1 MSFYD
6 LMSMSLG
13 NLWRR
18 KLRTILT
25 VLGVLIGTTS
35 IVAMLSLAFGM
46 KQRMMAQYES
56 MGSVTQINI
65 TGGGGDMDSAS
76 SGSQT
81 DTSTMLTE
89 SNMKMF
95 QEMEHVKSVQP
106 QLSFDGNM
114 TSGRYSGYGSM
125 IGVDQSMLDSQKLEK
140 GETPK
145 QGNSGT
151 LQVIAGNQII
161 TGFGYVKG
169 EEYVDYYSTGELPP
183 IDLMKQIHQ
192 LQVYNDAADSDT
204 GDQGNTT
211 ADASGDASADSGDGD
226 SDGDSGTSGDDAVA
240 QPVVDDS
247 MLNFRMKITGIM
259 AGGLEEYNNYSQSLL
274 VNIDDLK
281 SYLTKNFGK
290 GKIPGQPKPNGKPLN
305 EWVYT
310 TFVVE
315 VDQADHVEEVM
326 KNIQDMG
333 FSANS
338 NKDLIDSAQKSLQ
351 IVELVLGGIGM
362 VAFLVAAIGIANTM
376 MMSTYE
382 RTKEIG
388 VMKVLGCDMRDIQKL
403 FLAEAGFIGLIG
415 GLVGLLVTCGVSA
428 VINHFTANMDG
439 INGSISVIPWWLAL
453 AAVAFST
460 LMGMIAGYFPA
471 RRAMKLSPLA
481 AIHTE

>member
-46 KQRMMAQYES
+46 KQQMMEQYES
-56 MGSVTQINI
+56 MGSVTQINVSP
-65 TGGGGDMDSAS
+65 GGGMDSDS

-89 SNMKMF
+89 SNMEMF
-95 QEMEHVKSVQP
+95 QGMEHVKSVSP
-106 QLSFDGNM
+106 QLTFDGTM
-114 TSGRYSGYGSM
+114 KSGRYSGYANM
-125 IGVDQSMLDSQKLEK
+125 IGVDQSMLDSQELDK
-140 GETPK
+140 GEVPK
-145 QGNSGT
+145 AGNSGT
-151 LQVIAGNQII
+151 LQVLGGNQLL
-161 TGFGYVKG
+161 TGFGYVQG
-169 EEYVDYYSTGELPP
+169 DEYVDYYSTGELPP
-183 IDLMKQIHQ
+183 IDLMTQIHQ
-192 LQVYNDAADSDT
+192 LQVYNDATESET
-204 GDQGNTT
+204 VDQT
-211 ADASGDASADSGDGD
+211 ASTDASTEDSSGDGD
-226 SDGDSGTSGDDAVA
+226 SDSAGDDAAA
-240 QPVVDDS
+240 QPAEDNS
-247 MLNFRMKITGIM
+247 MLNFRIKITGIM

-274 VNIDDLK
+274 VNLDDLK

-310 TFVVE
+310 TIVVE
-315 VDQADHVEEVM
+315 VDQADNVEDVM
-326 KNIQDMG
+326 KSIQDMG

-338 NKDLIDSAQKSLQ
+338 NKELINSAQKSLQ

-415 GLVGLLVTCGVSA
+415 GIVGLLLSCGVSSL
-428 VINHFTANMDG
+428 INHFSAGMEG
-439 INGSISVIPWWLAL
+439 IGGNISVIPWWLAL

-460 LMGMIAGYFPA
+460 LMGMVAGYFPA

>member
-46 KQRMMAQYES
+46 KQQMMEQYES
-56 MGSVTQINI
+56 MGSVTQINVSP
-65 TGGGGDMDSAS
+65 GGGMDSDS

-89 SNMKMF
+89 SNMEMF
-95 QEMEHVKSVQP
+95 QGMEHVKSVSP
-106 QLSFDGNM
+106 QLTFDGTM
-114 TSGRYSGYGSM
+114 KSGRYSGYANM
-125 IGVDQSMLDSQKLEK
+125 IGVDQSMLDSQELDK
-140 GETPK
+140 GEVPK
-145 QGNSGT
+145 AGNSGT
-151 LQVIAGNQII
+151 LQVLGGNQLL
-161 TGFGYVKG
+161 TGFGYVQG
-169 EEYVDYYSTGELPP
+169 DEYVDYYSTGELPP
-183 IDLMKQIHQ
+183 IDLMTQIHQ
-192 LQVYNDAADSDT
+192 LQVYNDAAESET
-204 GDQGNTT
+204 VDQT
-211 ADASGDASADSGDGD
+211 ASTDASTEDSSGDGD
-226 SDGDSGTSGDDAVA
+226 SDSAGDDAAA
-240 QPVVDDS
+240 QPAEDNS
-247 MLNFRMKITGIM
+247 TLNFRIKITGIM

-274 VNIDDLK
+274 VNLDDLK

-310 TFVVE
+310 TIVVE
-315 VDQADHVEEVM
+315 VDQADNVEDVM
-326 KNIQDMG
+326 KSIQDMG
-333 FSANS
+333 FFANS
-338 NKDLIDSAQKSLQ
+338 NKELIDSAQKSLQ

-415 GLVGLLVTCGVSA
+415 GIVGLLLSCGVSSL
-428 VINHFTANMDG
+428 INHFSAGMEG
-439 INGSISVIPWWLAL
+439 IGGNISVIPWWLAL

-460 LMGMIAGYFPA
+460 LMGMVAGYFPA

>member
-46 KQRMMAQYES
+46 KQQMMEQYES
-56 MGSVTQINI
+56 MGSVTQINVSP
-65 TGGGGDMDSAS
+65 GGGMDSDS

-89 SNMKMF
+89 SNMEMF
-95 QEMEHVKSVQP
+95 QGMEHVKSVSP
-106 QLSFDGNM
+106 QLTFDGTM
-114 TSGRYSGYGSM
+114 KSGRYSGYANM
-125 IGVDQSMLDSQKLEK
+125 IGVDQSMLDSQELDK
-140 GETPK
+140 GEVPK
-145 QGNSGT
+145 AGNSGT
-151 LQVIAGNQII
+151 LQVLGGNQLL
-161 TGFGYVKG
+161 TGFGYVQG
-169 EEYVDYYSTGELPP
+169 DEYVDYYSTGELPP
-183 IDLMKQIHQ
+183 IDLMTQIHQ
-192 LQVYNDAADSDT
+192 LQVYNDATESET
-204 GDQGNTT
+204 VDQT
-211 ADASGDASADSGDGD
+211 ASTDASTEDSSGDGD
-226 SDGDSGTSGDDAVA
+226 SDSAGDDAAA
-240 QPVVDDS
+240 QPAEDNS
-247 MLNFRMKITGIM
+247 MLNFRIKITGIM
-259 AGGLEEYNNYSQSLL
+259 AGGLEEYNNYSRSLL
-274 VNIDDLK
+274 VNLYDLK

-310 TFVVE
+310 TIVVE
-315 VDQADHVEEVM
+315 VDQADNVEDVM
-326 KNIQDMG
+326 KSIQDMG

-338 NKDLIDSAQKSLQ
+338 NKELIDSAQKSLQ

-415 GLVGLLVTCGVSA
+415 GIVGLLLSCGVSSL
-428 VINHFTANMDG
+428 INHFSAGMEG
-439 INGSISVIPWWLAL
+439 IGGNISVIPWWLAL

-460 LMGMIAGYFPA
+460 LMGMVAGYFPA

>member
-46 KQRMMAQYES
+46 KQQMMEQYES
-56 MGSVTQINI
+56 MGSVTQINVSP
-65 TGGGGDMDSAS
+65 GGGMDSDS

-89 SNMKMF
+89 SNMEMF
-95 QEMEHVKSVQP
+95 QGMEHVKSVSP
-106 QLSFDGNM
+106 QLTFDGTM
-114 TSGRYSGYGSM
+114 KSGRYSGYANM
-125 IGVDQSMLDSQKLEK
+125 IGVDQSMLDSQELDK
-140 GETPK
+140 GEVPK
-145 QGNSGT
+145 AGNSGT
-151 LQVIAGNQII
+151 LQVLGGNQLL
-161 TGFGYVKG
+161 TGFGYVQG
-169 EEYVDYYSTGELPP
+169 DEYVDYYSTGELPP
-183 IDLMKQIHQ
+183 IDLMTQIHQ
-192 LQVYNDAADSDT
+192 LQVYNDAAESET
-204 GDQGNTT
+204 VDQT
-211 ADASGDASADSGDGD
+211 ASTDASTEDSSGDGD
-226 SDGDSGTSGDDAVA
+226 SDSAGDDAAA
-240 QPVVDDS
+240 QPAEDNS
-247 MLNFRMKITGIM
+247 MLNFRIKITGIM

-274 VNIDDLK
+274 VNLDDLK

-310 TFVVE
+310 TIVVE
-315 VDQADHVEEVM
+315 VDQADNVEDVM
-326 KNIQDMG
+326 KSIQDMG

-338 NKDLIDSAQKSLQ
+338 NKELIDSAQKSLQ

-415 GLVGLLVTCGVSA
+415 GIVGLLLSCGVSSL
-428 VINHFTANMDG
+428 INHFSAGMEG
-439 INGSISVIPWWLAL
+439 IGGNISVIPWWLAL

-460 LMGMIAGYFPA
+460 LMGMVAGYFPA
-471 RRAMKLSPLA
+471 
-481 AIHTE
+481 IHTE

>member
-46 KQRMMAQYES
+46 KQQMMEQYES
-56 MGSVTQINI
+56 MGSVTQINVSP
-65 TGGGGDMDSAS
+65 GGGMDSDS

-89 SNMKMF
+89 SNMEMF
-95 QEMEHVKSVQP
+95 QGMEHVKSVSP
-106 QLSFDGNM
+106 QLTFDGTM
-114 TSGRYSGYGSM
+114 KSGRYSGYANM
-125 IGVDQSMLDSQKLEK
+125 IGVDQSMLDSQELDK
-140 GETPK
+140 GEVPK
-145 QGNSGT
+145 AGNSGT
-151 LQVIAGNQII
+151 LQVLGGNQLL
-161 TGFGYVKG
+161 TGFGYVQG
-169 EEYVDYYSTGELPP
+169 DEYVDYYSTGELPP
-183 IDLMKQIHQ
+183 IDLMTQIHQ
-192 LQVYNDAADSDT
+192 LQVYNDAAESET
-204 GDQGNTT
+204 VDQT
-211 ADASGDASADSGDGD
+211 ASTDASTEDSSGDGD
-226 SDGDSGTSGDDAVA
+226 SDSAGDDAAA
-240 QPVVDDS
+240 QPAEDNS
-247 MLNFRMKITGIM
+247 MLNFRIKITGIM

-274 VNIDDLK
+274 VNLDDLK

-310 TFVVE
+310 TIVVE
-315 VDQADHVEEVM
+315 VDQADNVEDVM
-326 KNIQDMG
+326 KSIQDMG
-333 FSANS
+333 FFANS
-338 NKDLIDSAQKSLQ
+338 NKELIDSAQKSLQ

-415 GLVGLLVTCGVSA
+415 GIVGLLLSCGVSSL
-428 VINHFTANMDG
+428 INHFSAGMEG
-439 INGSISVIPWWLAL
+439 IGGNISVIPWWLAL

-460 LMGMIAGYFPA
+460 LMGMVAGYFPA
-471 RRAMKLSPLA
+471 RRAMKLSPLV

>member
-6 LMSMSLG
+6 LMTMSMG

-18 KLRTILT
+18 KLRTVLT

-46 KQRMMAQYES
+46 KQMIMDEYAS
-56 MGSVTQINI
+56 MGSVTQIMI
-65 TGGGGDMDSAS
+65 SGGGGGDMDSS
-76 SGSQT
+76 SSQT

-89 SNMKMF
+89 TNMQMF
-95 QEMEHVKSVQP
+95 QDMEHVKNVLP

-114 TSGRYSGYGSM
+114 QSGRYSGYGNL
-125 IGVDQSMLDSQKLEK
+125 IGVDQSILDSQELEK
-140 GETPK
+140 GDIPQK
-145 QGNSGT
+145 GSAGT
-151 LQVIAGNQII
+151 LQVIAGNQIL
-161 TGFGYVKG
+161 TGFGYVQG
-169 EEYVDYYSTGELPP
+169 DEYVDYYSTGELPN
-183 IDLMKQIHQ
+183 IDLMTQIRV
-192 LQVYNDAADSDT
+192 LQVYNEQAETDVDMQTD
-204 GDQGNTT
+204 N
-211 ADASGDASADSGDGD
+211 GD
-226 SDGDSGTSGDDAVA
+226 STGDDAVA
-240 QPVVDDS
+240 QPVEDNS
-247 MLNFRMKITGIM
+247 MLNFRIKVAGIL
-259 AGGLEEYNNYSQSLL
+259 AGGVDEYNTYSNSLL

-290 GKIPGQPKPNGKPLN
+290 GNIPGQPKPNGKPMN
-305 EWVYT
+305 EWVYST
-310 TFVVE
+310 LVVD
-315 VDQADHVEEVM
+315 VDDASNVDSVM
-326 KNIQDMG
+326 KDIQDMG
-333 FSANS
+333 FSASS
-338 NKDLIDSAQKSLQ
+338 NKDLLDSAQKNLQ

-415 GLVGLLVTCGVSA
+415 GIVGLGLTCGVSA
-428 VINHFTANMDG
+428 LINHFAVSMGGMKGN
-439 INGSISVIPWWLAL
+439 ISVIPWWLAL

-460 LMGMIAGYFPA
+460 LMGMVAGYFPA

>member
-46 KQRMMAQYES
+46 KQRMMEQYES
-56 MGSVTQINI
+56 MGSVTQINVNGD
-65 TGGGGDMDSAS
+65 GGMDSGS
-76 SGSQT
+76 SGGQS

-95 QEMEHVKSVQP
+95 QDMEHVKSVQP

-114 TSGRYSGYGSM
+114 TSGRYSGYGNL
-125 IGVDQSMLDSQKLEK
+125 IGVDQSMLDSQELEK
-140 GETPK
+140 GEAP
-145 QGNSGT
+145 QAGNSGT

-161 TGFGYVKG
+161 TGFGYVQG
-169 EEYVDYYSTGELPP
+169 EKYVDYYSTGELPP

-192 LQVYNDAADSDT
+192 FRIYNDAAETDT
-204 GDQGNTT
+204 GDQG
-211 ADASGDASADSGDGD
+211 SGTEDSSSDASADSG
-226 SDGDSGTSGDDAVA
+226 DGDSGTSGDDAVV
-240 QPVVDDS
+240 QPAADDS

-274 VNIDDLK
+274 VNMDDLK

-310 TFVVE
+310 SFIIE
-315 VDQADHVEEVM
+315 VDQADHVEDVM
-326 KNIQDMG
+326 KSIQDMG
-333 FSANS
+333 FSASS

-415 GLVGLLVTCGVSA
+415 GLVGLLATCGVSA

-439 INGSISVIPWWLAL
+439 INGNISVIPWWLAL